1 MNNWCIEMKAGRNLD
16 KDTLLEM
23 QRRMLRIRLFDERAS
38 KMVKRGYIPGTV
50 HTSIGQEA
58 QVVGA
63 CMALD
68 KGDHMTGNHRSHGH
82 PIGMGSPL
90 GPLMAELVGKAT
102 GVCQGKGGS
111 LHLAD
116 YSVGSLGES
125 GITGSA
131 IPIAV
136 GAALSAQVLG
146 ENRVAICFFGDGTAN
161 QGVLYESMNLASAY
175 KLPVIFLCE
184 NNFYALSTPSHT
196 VTGGRIVDRAAGFG
210 MPGVLV
216 ENGQDVMDVYDAVA
230 DAADRARRGDGPTLI
245 EVMTYRFREHSE
257 GLRINVDYRDSEEK
271 ALWTS
276 RDPIVMF
283 REELIAEGI
292 SNSDEMDAIEA
303 EIEQEVEDCATFALE
318 SPDPDP
324 SIAFQHLY
332 TDEYELEGA
341 L

>member
-1 MNNWCIEMKAGRNLD
+1 MTAGRNFD

-63 CMALD
+63 CMALV

-116 YSVGSLGES
+116 YSLGSLGES

-146 ENRVAICFFGDGTAN
+146 ENRVSICFFGDGTAN
-161 QGVLYESMNLASAY
+161 QGVLYESMNLASAF
-175 KLPVIFLCE
+175 KLPIIFLCE

-196 VTGGRIVDRAAGFG
+196 VTGGRIVDRASGFG

-216 ENGQDVMDVYDAVA
+216 ETGQNVMDVYDAVA
-230 DAADRARRGDGPTLI
+230 NAADRARRGDGPTLI

-292 SNSDEMDAIEA
+292 SNSTEMDEIEA
-303 EIEQEVEDCATFALE
+303 EIEQEVEECATFALE

-341 L
+341 P

>member
-1 MNNWCIEMKAGRNLD
+1 MKTGRNLP
-16 KDTLLEM
+16 KETLLEI

-63 CMALD
+63 CMALRH
-68 KGDHMTGNHRSHGH
+68 GDHMTGNHRSHGH

-102 GVCQGKGGS
+102 GVCGGKGGS

-116 YSVGSLGES
+116 SSVGSLGES
-125 GITGSA
+125 GITGSS

-146 ENRVAICFFGDGTAN
+146 EDRVALTFFGDGAAN

-175 KLPVIFLCE
+175 KLPMIFLCE

-210 MPGVLV
+210 MPGVRV
-216 ENGQDVMDVYDAVA
+216 EDGQDVMAVYDVVAEAV
-230 DAADRARRGDGPTLI
+230 DRARRGEGPTLV

-257 GLRINVDYRDSEEK
+257 GLRINVDYRDAEEK
-271 ALWTS
+271 KFWTS
-276 RDPIVMF
+276 RDPVVLF
-283 REELIAEGI
+283 RDALIAAGI
-292 SNSDEMDAIEA
+292 ADVAELDAISA
-303 EIEQEVEDCATFALE
+303 EIEQEVEASATFAIE

-324 SIAFQHLY
+324 AVAFQHLF
-332 TDEYELEGA
+332 TDAYELEDI

>member
-1 MNNWCIEMKAGRNLD
+1 MEHGTSLP

-38 KMVKRGYIPGTV
+38 KMVKRGFIPGTV

-63 CMALD
+63 CMALQR
-68 KGDHMTGNHRSHGH
+68 GDHMTGNHRSHGH

-102 GVCQGKGGS
+102 GVCKGKGGS

-116 YSVGSLGES
+116 YAVGSLGES
-125 GITGSA
+125 GITGSS
-131 IPIAV
+131 IPIAL
-136 GAALSAQVLG
+136 GAGLSAQVLG
-146 ENRVAICFFGDGTAN
+146 ENRVALTFFGDGAAN
-161 QGVLYESMNLASAY
+161 QGVLYESMNMASAW

-184 NNFYALSTPSHT
+184 NNHYALSTPAHT

-210 MPGVLV
+210 MPGIRV
-216 ENGQDVMDVYDAVA
+216 EDGQDVLTVHEAVA
-230 DAADRARRGDGPTLI
+230 EAADRARRGEGPSLV

-257 GLRINVDYRDSEEK
+257 GLRINTDYRDVKEREF
-271 ALWTS
+271 WTS
-276 RDPIVMF
+276 RDPIVLF
-283 REELIAEGI
+283 REALIERGVATAE
-292 SNSDEMDAIEA
+292 EMDAIEA
-303 EIEQEVEDCATFALE
+303 QIEEEVEECARFATE
-318 SPDPDP
+318 SPDPDR
-324 SIAFQHLY
+324 SVAFADLY
-332 TDEYELEGA
+332 SDPYELEDV

>member
-1 MNNWCIEMKAGRNLD
+1 MDRTSGLPLE
-16 KDTLLEM
+16 TLLEM

-38 KMVKRGYIPGTV
+38 KMVKRGFIPGTV

-63 CMALD
+63 CMALR

-102 GVCQGKGGS
+102 GVCRGKGGS

-116 YSVGSLGES
+116 YAVGSLGES
-125 GITGSA
+125 GITGSS

-136 GAALSAQVLG
+136 GAGLSAQVLG
-146 ENRVAICFFGDGTAN
+146 ESRVALSFFGDGAAN
-161 QGVLYESMNLASAY
+161 QGVFYEALNLAAVW

-184 NNFYALSTPSHT
+184 NNQYALSTPAHT
-196 VTGGRIVDRAAGFG
+196 VTSGRIVDRAHGFG
-210 MPGVLV
+210 LPGVRV
-216 ENGQDVMDVYDAVA
+216 EDGQDVLTVHAAVSE
-230 DAADRARRGDGPTLI
+230 AAERARAGEGPTLV

-257 GLRINVDYRDSEEK
+257 GLRINVDYRDAAERDHW
-271 ALWTS
+271 LS
-276 RDPIVMF
+276 RDPIAIH
-283 REELIAEGI
+283 REALIAMGKATPQT
-292 SNSDEMDAIEA
+292 MDRIA
-303 EIEQEVEDCATFALE
+303 EEIAQEVEDCVAFTME
-318 SPDPDP
+318 SPDPEP
-324 SIAFQHLY
+324 QVAFEDLY
-332 TDEYELEGA
+332 TDPYTLEDV

>member
-1 MNNWCIEMKAGRNLD
+1 MIQMVSKMTDGLSLPKSE
-16 KDTLLEM
+16 LLEM

-63 CMALD
+63 CMALA

-102 GVCQGKGGS
+102 GVCKGKGGS

-116 YSVGSLGES
+116 YAVGSLGES
-125 GITGSA
+125 GITGSS

-136 GAALSAQVLG
+136 GAGLSAQVLG
-146 ENRVAICFFGDGTAN
+146 EGRVALTFFGDGTAN

-210 MPGVLV
+210 MPGVRV
-216 ENGQDVMDVYDAVA
+216 ENGQDVIAVYDTVA
-230 DAADRARRGDGPTLI
+230 EAADRARRGEGPSLV

-257 GLRINVDYRDSEEK
+257 GLRINVDYRDAEEK

-276 RDPIVMF
+276 RDPIVLF
-283 REELIAEGI
+283 RELMISKGIATA
-292 SNSDEMDAIEA
+292 DEMDAIAA

-318 SPDPDP
+318 SPDPDV
-324 SIAFQHLY
+324 SVAFEHLY
-332 TDEYELEGA
+332 TDEYKLENV

>member
-1 MNNWCIEMKAGRNLD
+1 MIDGLSLP
-16 KDTLLEM
+16 KDELLEM

-63 CMALD
+63 CMALA

-102 GVCQGKGGS
+102 GVCKGKGGS

-116 YSVGSLGES
+116 YEVGSLGES
-125 GITGSA
+125 GITGSS

-136 GAALSAQVLG
+136 GASLSAQVLG
-146 ENRVAICFFGDGTAN
+146 EKRVAITFFGDGTAN

-196 VTGGRIVDRAAGFG
+196 VTGGRIVDRASGFG
-210 MPGVLV
+210 MPGVRV
-216 ENGQDVMDVYDAVA
+216 ENGQDVIAVYNAVRE
-230 DAADRARRGDGPTLI
+230 AADRARRGEGPSLV

-257 GLRINVDYRDSEEK
+257 GLRINVDYRNAEEK

-276 RDPIVMF
+276 RDPIVLF
-283 REELIAEGI
+283 RELLIEKGI
-292 SNSDEMDAIEA
+292 ATADEMDAIDA
-303 EIEQEVEDCATFALE
+303 EIEREVEDCATFALE
-318 SPDPDP
+318 SPDPDV
-324 SIAFQHLY
+324 SVAFEHLY
-332 TDEYELEGA
+332 TDDYKLENV
-341 L
+341 LCVS

>member
-63 CMALD
+63 CMALG

>member
-1 MNNWCIEMKAGRNLD
+1 MDQPADLPN
-16 KDTLLEM
+16 DTLLEM

-38 KMVKRGYIPGTV
+38 KMVKRGQIPGTV

-63 CMALD
+63 CMALR
-68 KGDHMTGNHRSHGH
+68 KGDHITGNHRSHGH

-102 GVCQGKGGS
+102 GVCKGKGGS

-116 YSVGSLGES
+116 YAVGSLGES
-125 GITGSA
+125 GITGSS

-136 GAALSAQVLG
+136 GAGLSAQTLG
-146 ENRVAICFFGDGTAN
+146 EDRVAMCFFGDGAAN
-161 QGVLYESMNLASAY
+161 QGVLYESMNLASAW

-184 NNFYALSTPSHT
+184 NNHYALSTPAHT

-210 MPGVLV
+210 MPGVRV
-216 ENGQDVMDVYDAVA
+216 ENGQDVLDVHDAVA
-230 DAADRARRGDGPTLI
+230 EAAARGRRGEGPTLV

-257 GLRINVDYRDSEEK
+257 GLRINVDYRDADEK
-271 ALWTS
+271 ANWLAK
-276 RDPIVMF
+276 DPIELH
-283 REELIAEGI
+283 RAKLIALGHATAEELAAMDEEIA
-292 SNSDEMDAIEA
+292 A
-303 EIEQEVEDCATFALE
+303 EVEDCVTFTMQ

-324 SIAFQHLY
+324 MVAFQDLY
-332 TDEYELEGA
+332 TDPYELESV

>member
-1 MNNWCIEMKAGRNLD
+1 MNNWCIKMKAGRNLD

-63 CMALD
+63 CMALG